1 MNSSL
6 LSITIIGAGIG
17 GLTAALALGR
27 LGHRIDIFEQ
37 ASFLGEV
44 GAGLTLSHGAL
55 SALSFLGLGPAVHHA
70 SCAGKSLAY
79 LHYKTAALLAGDYD
93 HGDGSDTGAHHIS
106 RHIHR
111 ADLHRILLD
120 AATALEAINIHTGH
134 RLTDIVS
141 GDTVTA
147 HFENGATHTSDL
159 LIGADGLWSRTR
171 TALHAAE
178 TARYTGQ
185 VAYRFLMPMQDAKPF
200 LSAGRSAIYFG
211 PGSIFNRYSISRHEI
226 LNCVGIVKKD
236 SWQTE
241 GWSSPATRAELLTH
255 FGEWHADV
263 RGLMEKA
270 PENHLVK
277 WTLFDRDPLTHWR
290 TAQATLLGDAA
301 HPMLPFMG
309 LGAALAI
316 EDAIILARCLDAGPT
331 IETALACYET
341 ARLPRTTKLFH
352 MSRLQAEMIQS
363 RDPDSYDASKAPAHD
378 QRFFLYDPVT
388 AEI

>member
-1 MNSSL
+1 MVERAQRIS
-6 LSITIIGAGIG
+6 IIGAGIG
-17 GLTAALALGR
+17 GLTAALALAR
-27 LGHRIDIFEQ
+27 LGHSVEIFEQ
-37 ASFLGEV
+37 AGQLGDV

-55 SALSFLGLGPAVHHA
+55 SALTHLGLREAVVHC

-79 LHYKTAALLAGDYD
+79 LHYKSAALLAGDYD
-93 HGDGSDTGAHHIS
+93 HGDGSDTGADHIS

-111 ADLHRILLD
+111 ADLHRLLVA
-120 AATALEAINIHTGH
+120 AATAHDSIHIHTGH
-134 RLTDIVS
+134 RLTDIIIENQL
-141 GDTVTA
+141 TA
-147 HFENGATHTSDL
+147 RFENGVTQKSDL

-171 TALHAAE
+171 AALHATE
-178 TARYTGQ
+178 TARFTGQ
-185 VAYRFLMPMQDAKPF
+185 VAYRFLMSMEDAKPF

-226 LNCVGIVKKD
+226 LNCVGIVKTD

-241 GWSSPATRAELLTH
+241 GWSSPATRAELLSH
-255 FGEWHADV
+255 FGDWHADV

-277 WTLFDRDPLTHWR
+277 WALFDRDPLTQWR

-316 EDAIILARCLDAGPT
+316 EDAIILARCLEAEPT
-331 IETALACYET
+331 IETALARYET

-352 MSRLQAEMIQS
+352 MARLQAEMIQS
-363 RDPDSYDASKAPAHD
+363 RDPDTYDASKAPAHD
-378 QRFFLYDPVT
+378 RSFFLYDPVT
-388 AEI
+388 ADI